1 VVSAEEIAFLRGHPT
16 CVLLEMLG
24 DLEVYILYATE
35 QKWFSELPDKEL
47 RVSVIK
53 SEMAMR
59 GAFD

>member
-1 VVSAEEIAFLRGHPT
+1 MLKRLRFCAVTPT
-16 CVLLEMLG
+16 CTLLEMLG

-35 QKWFSELPDKEL
+35 QKWFTEIPDKEM